1 MKKEQKSF
9 SNFKSKKLNPSL
21 SMPIINHKKYNL
33 KTEKYKLYDFNLYN
47 LLIENSM
54 KKYRILKMKRKPI
67 I

>member
-47 LLIENSM
+47 LLIEN
-54 KKYRILKMKRKPI
+54 
-67 I
+67 